1 MKTMTIATLL
11 TLATLSSIASISS
24 DAGAASTR
32 ALHAINCRRVSGG
45 QGISPT
51 LPNGQL
57 IADVTSTVS
66 VLCPVDS
73 DVSIGY
79 KEAPNGQISVTAHG
93 YSNGGGTWSGKLCVT
108 WKAGGGAGGGC
119 GSSASATAGSGVKH
133 VTLNMDGWVGA
144 ADGYPFAYMT
154 LGPKVGA
161 SVNVLF
167 GHSFSTVVF

>member
-11 TLATLSSIASISS
+11 TAGTVSLLSSISS
-24 DAGAASTR
+24 DAGAATR

-45 QGISPT
+45 TGLVPT
-51 LPNGQL
+51 LPNGQV
-57 IADVTSTVS
+57 IADTTSTINI
-66 VLCPVDS
+66 LCPVDS
-73 DVSIGY
+73 DIMIGY
-79 KEAPNGQISVTAHG
+79 KEAPGGQISLTAHG

-119 GSSASATAGSGVKH
+119 GSPASASAGSGVKH
-133 VTLNMDGWVGA
+133 VPLNLDGWIGA
-144 ADGYPFAYMT
+144 ADGYPFAYMS

-167 GHSFSTVVF
+167 GHSFTSIVF